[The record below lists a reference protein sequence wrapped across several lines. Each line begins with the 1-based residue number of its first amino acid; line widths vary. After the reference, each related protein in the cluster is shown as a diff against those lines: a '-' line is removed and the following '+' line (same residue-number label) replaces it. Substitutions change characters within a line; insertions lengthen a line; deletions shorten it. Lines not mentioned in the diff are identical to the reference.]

1 MGRLKR
7 QVPCGKCRL
16 RTNGKKVEPNKT
28 YSVEY
33 EYTWN
38 GKILR
43 KSTGVSCKA
52 SQWNPK
58 GKGELLRGYGTNYQ
72 EVNAILHRHLTRIDT
87 SLMEYNEKHPN
98 GITADVISAFLSD
111 KPVTRKDGGRDFAEY
126 ALERLE
132 SRHSRKKIGHSRYKN
147 GKSALNIFAQFLVS
161 CQLGT
166 YKPDGIYIGEI
177 SSELLQKHIDW
188 RRTVKKNGDKTI
200 NHSLTPLLQACNDA
214 CDMGYIDSTTNARIQ
229 DMRIEVKPN
238 RDEDEREF
246 DDKYLT
252 KEQIQELISIYEG
265 CTEPRRKEFIEMFLF
280 AFHACGLRV
289 VDVMTLKWSN
299 IDFEKKEL
307 KKVIIKNNKRHTIP
321 LTSAAITIL
330 QRWKIKAR
338 RNKFVFD
345 LVADDLDVNDDEAL
359 YKARN
364 NATKCIDQSLV
375 VVGEQMN
382 LPFKLTMHVAR
393 HSFAVAALNDG
404 TNMSV
409 VSRLLGHSSTDVT
422 EKVYAKFLPETLA
435 DEVERLNYNFLPSF
449 D

>member
-1 MGRLKR
+1 
-7 QVPCGKCRL
+7 
-16 RTNGKKVEPNKT
+16 
-28 YSVEY
+28 
-33 EYTWN
+33 
-38 GKILR
+38 
-43 KSTGVSCKA
+43 
-52 SQWNPK
+52 
-58 GKGELLRGYGTNYQ
+58 
-72 EVNAILHRHLTRIDT
+72 
-87 SLMEYNEKHPN
+87 MEYNEKHPN

-126 ALERLE
+126 ALECLE

-147 GKSALNIFAQFLVS
+147 GRSALNIFAQFLVS
-161 CQLGT
+161 CKLGT
-166 YKPDGIYIGEI
+166 YKSDGIYIGEI

-188 RRTVKKNGDKTI
+188 RRTVKKNGDETI

-252 KEQIQELISIYEG
+252 KEQIQELVSIYEG

-330 QRWKIKAR
+330 QRWKNKAR
-338 RNKFVFD
+338 RSKFVFD

-449 D
+449 E